1 MRSKLD
7 EPSIVQYPTKTTS
20 ELLNES
26 TTKTIKLEELTTIYE
41 KSNGYMAPELNENIV
56 YN

>member
-1 MRSKLD
+1 VRSKLD